1 MDKKNKIVLII
12 CIIIIVVS
20 LGAAVSIAIISNKK
34 EKIDIDVKHTQV
46 IKQQEND
53 KHPCRLMERGCK
65 EVDHEMH
72 GRRSLK

>member
-12 CIIIIVVS
+12 CIIVIVVS

-46 IKQQEND
+46 IKQQENEEKPEYD
-53 KHPCRLMERGCK
+53 EKKDVNQMSDEDLEK
-65 EVDHEMH
+65 IFN
-72 GRRSLK
+72 

>member
-46 IKQQEND
+46 IKQQENEEKPEYD
-53 KHPCRLMERGCK
+53 EKKDVNQMSDEDLEK
-65 EVDHEMH
+65 IFN
-72 GRRSLK
+72 

>member
-12 CIIIIVVS
+12 CIIVIVVF

-46 IKQQEND
+46 IKQQENEEKPEYD
-53 KHPCRLMERGCK
+53 EKKDVNQMSDEDLEK
-65 EVDHEMH
+65 IFN
-72 GRRSLK
+72 